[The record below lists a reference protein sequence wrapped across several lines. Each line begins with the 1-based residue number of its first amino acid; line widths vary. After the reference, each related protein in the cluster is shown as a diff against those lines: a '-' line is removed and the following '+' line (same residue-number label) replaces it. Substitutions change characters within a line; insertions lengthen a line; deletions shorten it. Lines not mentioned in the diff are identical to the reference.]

1 MAASHLMLP
10 CVTASLVLLFV
21 PRFLPIVQPQ
31 TIGNSQTGPT
41 VSECVPRLLS
51 LAPCEAFVQGTSASP
66 PQTCCYN
73 LRQVYNQELSC
84 LCLMVND
91 SSISAFPI
99 NRTLALQLPVLCN
112 LQGGLSACSAGDIAV
127 PFPPSSPT
135 SQVSFGTKTNATVAA
150 SPMIT
155 VSPTTGILGSIPHS
169 VANLNAINHLVVAL
183 IAEMLLL
190 GMTYTLEAWNIMFL
204 TF

>member
-112 LQGGLSACSAGDIAV
+112 LQGGLSACS
-127 PFPPSSPT
+127 
-135 SQVSFGTKTNATVAA
+135 GTT
-150 SPMIT
+150 
-155 VSPTTGILGSIPHS
+155 
-169 VANLNAINHLVVAL
+169 
-183 IAEMLLL
+183 
-190 GMTYTLEAWNIMFL
+190 
-204 TF
+204 